1 MNEVCRYVFMILL
14 AGVSF
19 TAFSVLLRTIL
30 LYVNPDLKGKITR
43 SIQLRDVGTWIGLSE
58 FILILMFVILGE
70 YTAIAIVF
78 GAKEIVRSDDIKK
91 NASYYL
97 LGTLLN
103 IVFSILSSLVIIR
116 LTQKIFGY

>member
-1 MNEVCRYVFMILL
+1 
-14 AGVSF
+14 
-19 TAFSVLLRTIL
+19 
-30 LYVNPDLKGKITR
+30 
-43 SIQLRDVGTWIGLSE
+43 
-58 FILILMFVILGE
+58 MFVILGE

-116 LTQKIFGY
+116 LTQKVFGY